1 VTGGACAV
9 IESAAR
15 LSPTRLW
22 DFEADDA
29 EWAAELMERR
39 RQVYAGYSPVFWRP
53 AAGVTG
59 LHKGFLRGLAAN
71 PANLCLRGEHGFVI
85 GQRHQAECVVDDFAV
100 DEEGTWGD
108 DGLALLNELWARVE
122 SDTVSRLRVV
132 TARADRDKVTMLS
145 DAGLVLSEQWWVKAL
160 QPCGGSDTAAGRV
173 SRQGFSGLLGPAPPV
188 YDPGGP
194 VLLVDRLDHAG
205 DLADIEKE
213 AEAIGAVVAIV
224 PVALADNRNN
234 DLARRDWTV
243 ASQWFLGRLK
253 PAQ

>member
-1 VTGGACAV
+1 V
-9 IESAAR
+9 IESAAT
-15 LSPTRLW
+15 LSPMRLW

-39 RQVYAGYSPVFWRP
+39 RQVYACYSPVFWRP
-53 AAGVTG
+53 AGGVIG
-59 LHKGFLRGLAAN
+59 LHAGFLRGLAAN

-108 DGLALLNELWARVE
+108 DGQPLLNELWARVQ

-145 DAGLVLSEQWWVKAL
+145 ATGLVLSEQWWVKAL
-160 QPCGGSDTAAGRV
+160 HPSGASDTAGRV
-173 SRQGFSGLLGPAPPV
+173 SGLRFSGLLGPAPPV

-194 VLLVDRLDHAG
+194 VLLIDRLDHDG
-205 DLADIEKE
+205 ELADIEKE
-213 AEAIGAVVAIV
+213 AEAMGAVLAIV
-224 PVALADNRNN
+224 PVALADDRNN
-234 DLARRDWTV
+234 QMARRDWTV
-243 ASQWFLGRLK
+243 ASQWFIGRPQ